1 MYILY
6 NSMLYL
12 VTILFLPLFILLL
25 IINKRYRDGLL
36 QKLGVI
42 RWNGCERMQRQP
54 PGLGARGI
62 SR

>member
-42 RWNGCERMQRQP
+42 RWKDVSAFSGSP

>member
-42 RWNGCERMQRQP
+42 RWNAM
-54 PGLGARGI
+54 
-62 SR
+62 